1 MGQKFVESLSKRTDV
16 FNSSGFEGWK
26 FKMLTAARATNPKA
40 HEVMEQ
46 AKLNLD
52 REFSEDI
59 FSTDLEKNN
68 LNRKLYFVLRE
79 KTEGEAF
86 DVVRRVTVQNGA
98 EAWRRLLVRFQ
109 DSREGNAASTAR
121 GEPTKDQESAGYRSA
136 H

>member
-1 MGQKFVESLSKRTDV
+1 MGQKFAESLSKRTDV
-16 FNSSGFEGWK
+16 LKSSGFEGRQ
-26 FKMLTAARATNPKA
+26 FKMLTAARAINPEA
-40 HEVMEQ
+40 HEVLEQ

-52 REFSEDI
+52 REFSEDL

-86 DVVRRVTVQNGA
+86 DLVRRVTVQNGS

-109 DSREGNAASTAR
+109 DHREGNAAHTAR
-121 GEPTKDQESAGYRSA
+121 GDQESAGYRRA